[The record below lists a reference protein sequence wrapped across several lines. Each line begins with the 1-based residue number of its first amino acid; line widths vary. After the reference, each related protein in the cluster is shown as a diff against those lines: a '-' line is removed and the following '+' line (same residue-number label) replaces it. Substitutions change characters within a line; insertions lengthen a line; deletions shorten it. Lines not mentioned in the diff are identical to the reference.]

1 MTTATAN
8 PTEQPTK
15 RSETNYE
22 VGIRNGLLEPK
33 HYRAMGDAVWLYM
46 YLVDKQG
53 KQVDENGFGKVARS
67 MPLRDEDIAGTFGC
81 ERKTVRRWR
90 KILICGGYIMAK
102 RAPHGCIYAVT
113 KPKKWK
119 VPTQTDGTQTAHHS
133 PLVMGQ
139 ERPSDGTQM
148 AQRWDITGTCN
159 ISNKAT
165 AAASRTTAAATVPQN
180 QMEEELRRA
189 WDYYLNAFDKDGL
202 PNPSEKKM
210 AMAII
215 SRLHDTPVSDPA
227 QEMAFAIDMA
237 HHIVKTQ
244 PKKSYLSKWSSIFHK
259 WSTFSSLH
267 SQCRDEEP
275 PAAATLENQG
285 GAKDE

>member
-1 MTTATAN
+1 MTPTTVQ

-33 HYRAMGDAVWLYM
+33 HYRAIGDAVWLYM

-53 KQVDENGFGKVARS
+53 KQVDKNGLGKVAGG

-102 RAPHGCIYAVT
+102 RAPHGYVYAVT

-119 VPTQTDGTQTAHHS
+119 VPAKSDGTQTAHHS

-159 ISNKAT
+159 KSCIATEAAVVPKAAT
-165 AAASRTTAAATVPQN
+165 AVSES
-180 QMEEELRRA
+180 QMESEFLKVWE
-189 WDYYLNAFDKDGL
+189 YYLEAFDKEDIASPSAKRTGTGVLRKLRERYADISSEQCVDGMT
-202 PNPSEKKM
+202 S
-210 AMAII
+210 
-215 SRLHDTPVSDPA
+215 
-227 QEMAFAIDMA
+227 AIDRA
-237 HHIVKTQ
+237 KHLVKTQ
-244 PKKSYLSKWSSIFHK
+244 PKKAYMASWFSIFGNFEK
-259 WSTFSSLH
+259 FIEYW
-267 SQCRDEEP
+267 DEG
-275 PAAATLENQG
+275 AT
-285 GAKDE
+285 A